1 MSYSTDYYGAMT
13 AAQAPAEARAA
24 FIRRTYAHV
33 AGAILAFIAIQA
45 VLLNLPGID
54 QFMASIIGHLGG
66 LMWLVVLG
74 GFMVVS
80 MVAQS
85 WATSNTSPGL
95 QYAGLGL
102 FVVGE
107 SLIFLPLLWIAN
119 TYFPGAI
126 GSAGIMTGFVVV
138 GLTLAVF
145 MTGKDYS
152 FLGPIISVGCLVSL
166 GFIVASIIFGFN
178 MGVFFCYAMV
188 ALMSLYIVYD
198 TSNIIHRYNTD
209 QHVAAA
215 LGLFA
220 SIATLFWY
228 ILQIA
233 MGSSRD

>member
-1 MSYSTDYYGAMT
+1 MSYSTDYYGAIP
-13 AAQAPAEARAA
+13 AAQAPADARAA

-33 AGAILAFIAIQA
+33 AGALLGFIGIEAF
-45 VLLNLPGID
+45 LLHLPGLD
-54 QFMASIIGHLGG
+54 QFMVSLPWGG

-85 WATSNTSPGL
+85 WATSNTSVGM

-102 FVVGE
+102 YVLGE
-107 SLIFLPLLWIAN
+107 SIIFLPLLWIAES
-119 TYFPGAI
+119 TAPGAI
-126 GSAGIMTGFVVV
+126 GSAGIMTAFVVG
-138 GLTLAVF
+138 GLTFAVF

-152 FLGPIISVGCLVSL
+152 FLGPIISVACWVSL
-166 GFIVASIIFGFN
+166 GFIVAACIFGFSL
-178 MGVFFCYAMV
+178 GIFFCYAMV
-188 ALMSLYIVYD
+188 AVMSMYIVYD
-198 TSNIIHRYNTD
+198 TSNIIHRYNTT

-228 ILQIA
+228 ILRIA
-233 MGSSRD
+233 MASRD